1 VLAGDAVKRFEL
13 VRHEDITGVTGTGV
27 VAEGVQWSNGQ
38 VTVCWRGEHSSIVI
52 WPSMEDAMAIH
63 GYDGATEAVWR
74 D

>member
-1 VLAGDAVKRFEL
+1 VRRFQL
-13 VRHEDITGVTGTGV
+13 VRHEDITGVSGTGV

-38 VTVCWRGEHSSIVI
+38 VCLCWRGEHSSVAV

-63 GYDGATEAVWR
+63 GHDGATEAHFL

>member
-1 VLAGDAVKRFEL
+1 VKRFEL

-38 VTVCWRGEHSSIVI
+38 VTVCWRGEHSSIVV

-63 GYDGATEAVWR
+63 GHDGATEAVWR

>member
-1 VLAGDAVKRFEL
+1 MRRFEL
-13 VRHEDITGVTGTGV
+13 VRHEDITGVSGAGV

-38 VTVCWRGEHSSIVI
+38 VVVCWRGEHSSVVV

-63 GYDGATEAVWR
+63 GHDGATEAHFL